1 MAYNVTRELMIGF
14 DISVIFFKLI
24 LFGFLIYHWK
34 YQRKVRFGANI
45 LLVLG
50 VMLFLLAL
58 SRVFYIIND
67 FYYYPIDYNL
77 TDTLYKYIAQTIQM
91 GALVLLIFVFERI
104 FLTKS
109 RFILTYV
116 TLGLFGF
123 NMINI
128 FYILPGFWFSIIN
141 YSLTFVLA
149 LLTVYFFYLLAK
161 KAQGGIK
168 TYVTLLLGGLI
179 IYFLGILATTKVAI
193 DILGIDIRLMADFLK
208 IGGLVIAIIGL
219 YNLPSF
225 GEFDWKEKIKDL
237 YIINNNGVLMYHY
250 AFSEVVSSPDQEDL
264 IAGGFIGIK
273 TLLAEMTASHQ
284 KLQIID
290 HQDVKIFF
298 EYGRFVICAII
309 CQEELKTIRYKLQEF
324 ITEFEA
330 LFADSLESWKGDV
343 GMFRPTKFLINK
355 VFI

>member
-1 MAYNVTRELMIGF
+1 MAYDVTRELLIGF

-34 YQRKVRFGANI
+34 YQRKIRFGADI

-50 VMLFLLAL
+50 IMLLLLAV

-67 FYYYPIDYNL
+67 FYYYPVDYNFI
-77 TDTLYKYIAQTIQM
+77 DTIYKYIAQTIQM

-104 FLTKS
+104 FLSNS
-109 RFILTYV
+109 RYILTYA

-123 NMINI
+123 NVVNI
-128 FYILPGFWFSIIN
+128 FYLLPGVLFTIIN
-141 YSLTFVLA
+141 YSLTLVLA

-168 TYVTLLLGGLI
+168 RYITLLLGGLI
-179 IYFLGILATTKVAI
+179 VYFLGILGTTKVAI
-193 DILGIDIRLMADFLK
+193 DILGIDIRLIADFLK

-237 YIINNNGVLMYHY
+237 YIINNNGVLVYHHS
-250 AFSEVVSSPDQEDL
+250 FSAMKFSPDQEDL

-273 TLLAEMTASHQ
+273 TLVAEMTASNQ
-284 KLQIID
+284 KLQVID

-298 EYGRFVICAII
+298 EYGRFVTCAII
-309 CQEELKTIRYKLQEF
+309 CQEELKTIRYKLKEF
-324 ITEFEA
+324 ITEFED
-330 LFADSLESWKGDV
+330 LFIDSLQSWKGEV
-343 GMFRPTKFLINK
+343 AMFRPTKSLINK